1 MDSFITLYQG
11 RNNKNGVTYYFIRA
25 NWKAEMWAYYGA
37 L

>member
-1 MDSFITLYQG
+1 MDSFS
-11 RNNKNGVTYYFIRA
+11 RNNKNGVTYYLIRA